1 MYCAS
6 FSSVKLE
13 NKIWVGSYQNSQNLK
28 QVLKSN
34 VIFYMSNK
42 KLSKTS
48 EIVEAMRKKD
58 KTTHLH
64 NYNKKESDIF

>member
-1 MYCAS
+1 
-6 FSSVKLE
+6 
-13 NKIWVGSYQNSQNLK
+13 
-28 QVLKSN
+28 
-34 VIFYMSNK
+34 MSNK